1 MSISFVLVPFLILM
15 VLLCTAVPVLL
26 GVFVYRDA
34 NARGMEPLLW
44 TLLAVFAPGFI
55 GLIVYLVVRRDH
67 FKLICP
73 QCGKVNQHNS
83 KYCDE
88 CGATLSPV
96 NSFKKDVISE
106 GEEPSFFNKYKT
118 ALIAALI
125 LVLAIGAVTGIAIY
139 GGNDNGGDDEP
150 FFPLVNGNNS
160 QIDDNTNLNDNG
172 SDLDDNQTEDVKNL
186 TDDKNLTN
194 KSDNQAKSENKT
206 DKTNQIKSDNKTEQ
220 VKTDNKTEVKT
231 DNKTQSGLINM
242 NNKTNDSNQNPDEGS
257 SFKIKMKD
265 VPNLAKEVA
274 DRNYDFSSIDYKGN
288 SYSESQCIYIFSKY
302 VLKINSGDD
311 SAITVR
317 SISKAPNPNAEDLS
331 QEISKKDYISMAGR
345 IVSFIDNNNAVPNYV
360 GISSIGPRDLSPDK
374 LLYLYAQIVLNYGV
388 TGDLPESVEI

>member
-1 MSISFVLVPFLILM
+1 M
-15 VLLCTAVPVLL
+15 LCPKCNTVNSDNEKYCKNCGFQL
-26 GVFVYRDA
+26 
-34 NARGMEPLLW
+34 NASR
-44 TLLAVFAPGFI
+44 
-55 GLIVYLVVRRDH
+55 
-67 FKLICP
+67 ICP

-172 SDLDDNQTEDVKNL
+172 SDLDDNQTEDAKNL

-220 VKTDNKTEVKT
+220 VKTDNKTEVKTDNKTEVKTDNKTDVKTKNKTVKTENKTGPVKSDNKTEVKT

-374 LLYLYAQIVLNYGV
+374 LLYLYSQIVLNYGV

>member
-1 MSISFVLVPFLILM
+1 M
-15 VLLCTAVPVLL
+15 LCPKCNTVNSDNEKYCKNCGFQL
-26 GVFVYRDA
+26 
-34 NARGMEPLLW
+34 NASR
-44 TLLAVFAPGFI
+44 
-55 GLIVYLVVRRDH
+55 
-67 FKLICP
+67 ICP

-106 GEEPSFFNKYKT
+106 GGGSSFFNKYKT

-125 LVLAIGAVTGIAIY
+125 LVLAIGAVTGIALY
-139 GGNDNGGDDEP
+139 GGNDNGGNDEP

-160 QIDDNTNLNDNG
+160 QIDDNTPLNDNG
-172 SDLDDNQTEDVKNL
+172 SDLDDNQSEMSKNP
-186 TDDKNLTN
+186 TDDNN
-194 KSDNQAKSENKT
+194 KSDNQAKSENKAN
-206 DKTNQIKSDNKTEQ
+206 KTNQLKSDNKAEQLKTGNKTEQ
-220 VKTDNKTEVKT
+220 VKTDNKTDVKTENKTKSVKSENKTKSVKSENKTEQVKT
-231 DNKTQSGLINM
+231 DNKTQTGQIIM
-242 NNKTNDSNQNPDEGS
+242 NNKTNDSNKNQNEGS

-311 SAITVR
+311 SAITVK
-317 SISKAPNPNAEDLS
+317 SISKAPNPNADDLS
-331 QEISKKDYISMAGR
+331 QEISKSDYISMAGR

-360 GISSIGPRDLSPDK
+360 GISSIGPKDLSPDK
-374 LLYLYAQIVLNYGV
+374 LLYLYTQIVLNYGV

>member
-1 MSISFVLVPFLILM
+1 M
-15 VLLCTAVPVLL
+15 LCPKCNTVNSDNEKYCRNCGFQL
-26 GVFVYRDA
+26 
-34 NARGMEPLLW
+34 NASR
-44 TLLAVFAPGFI
+44 
-55 GLIVYLVVRRDH
+55 
-67 FKLICP
+67 ICP

-83 KYCDE
+83 RYCDE

-96 NSFKKDVISE
+96 NSFKKDVISKG
-106 GEEPSFFNKYKT
+106 GESSFLKKYKT
-118 ALIAALI
+118 VLIAALI

-317 SISKAPNPNAEDLS
+317 PISKAPNPNAEDLS
-331 QEISKKDYISMAGR
+331 QEISKSDYISMAGR

-374 LLYLYAQIVLNYGV
+374 LLYLYSQIVLNYGV

>member
-1 MSISFVLVPFLILM
+1 M
-15 VLLCTAVPVLL
+15 
-26 GVFVYRDA
+26 
-34 NARGMEPLLW
+34 
-44 TLLAVFAPGFI
+44 
-55 GLIVYLVVRRDH
+55 
-67 FKLICP
+67 
-73 QCGKVNQHNS
+73 
-83 KYCDE
+83 
-88 CGATLSPV
+88 
-96 NSFKKDVISE
+96 
-106 GEEPSFFNKYKT
+106 
-118 ALIAALI
+118 I
-125 LVLAIGAVTGIAIY
+125 LVLAIGAVTGIALY

-160 QIDDNTNLNDNG
+160 QIDDNTPLNDNG

-206 DKTNQIKSDNKTEQ
+206 NKTNQVKSDNKTEQ
-220 VKTDNKTEVKT
+220 VKTDNKTQT
-231 DNKTQSGLINM
+231 GLINM
-242 NNKTNDSNQNPDEGS
+242 NNKTNDSNKNQNEGS

-317 SISKAPNPNAEDLS
+317 PISKAPNPNAEDLS
-331 QEISKKDYISMAGR
+331 QEISKSDYISMAGR

-360 GISSIGPRDLSPDK
+360 GISSIGPKDLSPDK
-374 LLYLYAQIVLNYGV
+374 LLYLYTQIVLNYGV

>member
-1 MSISFVLVPFLILM
+1 M
-15 VLLCTAVPVLL
+15 LCPKCNTVNSDNEKYCRNCGFQL
-26 GVFVYRDA
+26 
-34 NARGMEPLLW
+34 NASR
-44 TLLAVFAPGFI
+44 
-55 GLIVYLVVRRDH
+55 
-67 FKLICP
+67 ICP
-73 QCGKVNQHNS
+73 QWGKVNQHNS
-83 KYCDE
+83 RYCDE

-160 QIDDNTNLNDNG
+160 QIDDNTTLNDNG
-172 SDLDDNQTEDVKNL
+172 SDLNDNQTEDVKNL

-194 KSDNQAKSENKT
+194 KSDNQAKSEKKT

-231 DNKTQSGLINM
+231 DNKTEVKTDNKTDVKTKNKTVKTENKTGPVKSDNKTEVKTDNITQSGLINM
-242 NNKTNDSNQNPDEGS
+242 NNKINDSNQKPDKGS

-331 QEISKKDYISMAGR
+331 QEISKKDYISMARR

-374 LLYLYAQIVLNYGV
+374 LLYLYSQIVLNYGV

>member
-1 MSISFVLVPFLILM
+1 M
-15 VLLCTAVPVLL
+15 LCPKCNTVNSDNEKYCKNCGFQL
-26 GVFVYRDA
+26 
-34 NARGMEPLLW
+34 NASR
-44 TLLAVFAPGFI
+44 
-55 GLIVYLVVRRDH
+55 
-67 FKLICP
+67 ICP

-220 VKTDNKTEVKT
+220 VKTDNKTEVKTDNKTDVKTKNKTVKTENKTGPVKSDNKTEVKT

>member
-1 MSISFVLVPFLILM
+1 M
-15 VLLCTAVPVLL
+15 LCPKCNTVNSDNEKYCKNCGFQL
-26 GVFVYRDA
+26 
-34 NARGMEPLLW
+34 NASR
-44 TLLAVFAPGFI
+44 
-55 GLIVYLVVRRDH
+55 
-67 FKLICP
+67 ICP

-160 QIDDNTNLNDNG
+160 QIDDNTTLNDNG
-172 SDLDDNQTEDVKNL
+172 SDLNDNQTEDVKNL

-194 KSDNQAKSENKT
+194 KSDNQAKSEKKT

-231 DNKTQSGLINM
+231 DNKTEVKTDNKTDVKTKNKTVKTENKTGPVKSDNKTEVKTDNKTQSGLINM
-242 NNKTNDSNQNPDEGS
+242 NNKINDSNQNPDEGS

-311 SAITVR
+311 SAIIVR

-374 LLYLYAQIVLNYGV
+374 LLYLYSQIVLNYGV

>member
-1 MSISFVLVPFLILM
+1 M
-15 VLLCTAVPVLL
+15 LCPKCNTVNSDNEKYCRNCGFQL
-26 GVFVYRDA
+26 
-34 NARGMEPLLW
+34 NASR
-44 TLLAVFAPGFI
+44 
-55 GLIVYLVVRRDH
+55 
-67 FKLICP
+67 ICP

-83 KYCDE
+83 RYCDE

-96 NSFKKDVISE
+96 NSFKKDVTSAGKE
-106 GEEPSFFNKYKT
+106 SSFFNKYRT
-118 ALIAALI
+118 VLIAALI
-125 LVLAIGAVTGIAIY
+125 LVLAIGAVTGIALY

-160 QIDDNTNLNDNG
+160 QIDDNTPLNDNG

-206 DKTNQIKSDNKTEQ
+206 NKTNQVKSDNKTEQ
-220 VKTDNKTEVKT
+220 VKTDNKTEQVKT
-231 DNKTQSGLINM
+231 DNKTQTGLINM
-242 NNKTNDSNQNPDEGS
+242 NNKTNDSNKNQNEGS

-317 SISKAPNPNAEDLS
+317 PISKAPNPNAEDLS
-331 QEISKKDYISMAGR
+331 QEINKSDYISMAGR

-360 GISSIGPRDLSPDK
+360 GISSIGPKDLSPDK
-374 LLYLYAQIVLNYGV
+374 LLYLYTQIVLNYGV

>member
-1 MSISFVLVPFLILM
+1 MNSDNEKYCRNCGFQL
-15 VLLCTAVPVLL
+15 
-26 GVFVYRDA
+26 
-34 NARGMEPLLW
+34 NASR
-44 TLLAVFAPGFI
+44 
-55 GLIVYLVVRRDH
+55 
-67 FKLICP
+67 ICP

-83 KYCDE
+83 RYCDE

-96 NSFKKDVISE
+96 NSFKKDVTSAGKE
-106 GEEPSFFNKYKT
+106 SSFFNKYKT
-118 ALIAALI
+118 VLIAALI
-125 LVLAIGAVTGIAIY
+125 LVLAIGAVTGIALY

-160 QIDDNTNLNDNG
+160 QIDDNTPLNDNG

-206 DKTNQIKSDNKTEQ
+206 NKTNQVKSDNKTEQ
-220 VKTDNKTEVKT
+220 VKTDNKTEQVKTDNKTEQVKTDNKTDVKIENKTKPVVSDNKTEQVKT
-231 DNKTQSGLINM
+231 DNKTQTGLINM
-242 NNKTNDSNQNPDEGS
+242 NNKTNDSNKNQNEGS

-302 VLKINSGDD
+302 VLKIDSGDD

-374 LLYLYAQIVLNYGV
+374 LLYLYSQIVLNYGV

>member
-1 MSISFVLVPFLILM
+1 
-15 VLLCTAVPVLL
+15 
-26 GVFVYRDA
+26 
-34 NARGMEPLLW
+34 
-44 TLLAVFAPGFI
+44 
-55 GLIVYLVVRRDH
+55 
-67 FKLICP
+67 
-73 QCGKVNQHNS
+73 
-83 KYCDE
+83 
-88 CGATLSPV
+88 
-96 NSFKKDVISE
+96 
-106 GEEPSFFNKYKT
+106 
-118 ALIAALI
+118 
-125 LVLAIGAVTGIAIY
+125 
-139 GGNDNGGDDEP
+139 
-150 FFPLVNGNNS
+150 
-160 QIDDNTNLNDNG
+160 
-172 SDLDDNQTEDVKNL
+172 
-186 TDDKNLTN
+186 
-194 KSDNQAKSENKT
+194 
-206 DKTNQIKSDNKTEQ
+206 
-220 VKTDNKTEVKT
+220 
-231 DNKTQSGLINM
+231 M

>member
-1 MSISFVLVPFLILM
+1 MNSDNEKYCKNCGFQL
-15 VLLCTAVPVLL
+15 
-26 GVFVYRDA
+26 
-34 NARGMEPLLW
+34 NASR
-44 TLLAVFAPGFI
+44 
-55 GLIVYLVVRRDH
+55 
-67 FKLICP
+67 ICP

-206 DKTNQIKSDNKTEQ
+206 NKTNQIKSDNKTEQ
-220 VKTDNKTEVKT
+220 VKTDNKTDVKTENKTVKTENKTGPVKSDNKTEVKT

-311 SAITVR
+311 SAITVM

-331 QEISKKDYISMAGR
+331 QEISKKDYIGMAGR

-374 LLYLYAQIVLNYGV
+374 LLYLYSQIVLNYGV

>member
-1 MSISFVLVPFLILM
+1 MNSDNEKYCRNCGFQL
-15 VLLCTAVPVLL
+15 
-26 GVFVYRDA
+26 
-34 NARGMEPLLW
+34 NASR
-44 TLLAVFAPGFI
+44 
-55 GLIVYLVVRRDH
+55 
-67 FKLICP
+67 ICP

-83 KYCDE
+83 RYCDE

-96 NSFKKDVISE
+96 NSFKKDVTSAGKE
-106 GEEPSFFNKYKT
+106 SSFFNKYKT
-118 ALIAALI
+118 VLIAALI
-125 LVLAIGAVTGIAIY
+125 LVLAIGAVTGIALY

-160 QIDDNTNLNDNG
+160 QIDDNTPLNDNG

-206 DKTNQIKSDNKTEQ
+206 NKTNQVKSDNKTEQ
-220 VKTDNKTEVKT
+220 VKTDNKTEQVKTDNKTEQVKTDNKTEQVKT
-231 DNKTQSGLINM
+231 DNKTQTGLINM
-242 NNKTNDSNQNPDEGS
+242 NNKTNDSNKNQNEGS

-317 SISKAPNPNAEDLS
+317 PISKAPNPNAEDLS
-331 QEISKKDYISMAGR
+331 QEISKSDYISMAGR

-360 GISSIGPRDLSPDK
+360 GISSIGPKDLSPDK
-374 LLYLYAQIVLNYGV
+374 LLYLYTQIVLNYGV